1 MRLTLRTL
9 LAYLDNTLDPQDAEL
24 LKSKLAESGFATQM
38 VQRIRGL
45 LTQAD
50 LPAPSPLAR
59 GPVEEANV
67 ICEYLDSTL
76 PVEQVAEVERACLD
90 SDPHLAE
97 AAACHQILTMV
108 LENPASVPVVLRD
121 RIYQLPGEQRSI
133 GNKTGSFSAL
143 AIPEP
148 VNSFD
153 APSSQVLSSEVPPP
167 PPQEPVRPVGV
178 EDSGVMAAPARLR
191 QRELADDQAA
201 KKGPAIA
208 GSRPVNSQSHSSVYG
223 GHIRSSRITPWLVTL
238 GLTAALLYALTQIF
252 QPLMDSDKTA
262 GIENS
267 TEQSSPLANEDAD
280 AAGNGDPDTGEL
292 KAEPN
297 SGSNVSKKDAG
308 DGEPSGSG
316 SGERDVDNES
326 VETPAA
332 EVEQDTASG
341 NDAKDSGNANVGKP
355 EMNESQAVGDSTS
368 PTAPGENSVSAP
380 SPAVAT
386 PPVPQPPEPKPPE
399 PKPPEPKPPGVVT
412 PSLEEMEQESPDKN
426 VNPASLS
433 AKVISDGTLLAVETE
448 GQWLRLGKDAEVE
461 AQQPLVVGPGFR
473 AKLVIPDAEITL
485 VGPCSAMLLPDDAGG
500 LGVRLT
506 SGRMLVSAKP
516 PEPTAEAPE
525 PTAEA
530 PEPTAETPEPSAETP
545 EPSAETPEPSV
556 QIQLGKE
563 KCRLQLASPDTIAA
577 IQLTHTR
584 EAGLDP
590 LLPENHLAIRR
601 LVAVNGSVTAEIGGL
616 SIAIESGNQWSQ
628 VGGGEPSLE
637 PLDTVPDWATEVVP
651 NADALATTARQ
662 NLLAMLDDA
671 TSLEIGLRELLAF
684 RRSEVADLAA
694 RTLLVL
700 GKSDVYFGGAGVFS
714 DSKQRAYWPQHYD
727 ALLSRVNSGAEA
739 ALEVQQAIKKM
750 DAAAEVQLFRMLT
763 GYSNEQLEAG
773 SDLQLLE
780 NLDSADMSVR
790 VLAFENLRRITGV
803 TFNYRA
809 EHDSKARR
817 EQYMKKWRVRQRK
830 GGIRWEE

>member
-24 LKSKLAESGFATQM
+24 LKNKLAESGFATQM

-121 RIYQLPGEQRSI
+121 RIYQLPGEKR
-133 GNKTGSFSAL
+133 GTENKTGSFSAL

-167 PPQEPVRPVGV
+167 PSQEPVRPVGV
-178 EDSGVMAAPARLR
+178 GDSGVMAAPARLR

-208 GSRPVNSQSHSSVYG
+208 GSRPLNPQSNSGVYG
-223 GHIRSSRITPWLVTL
+223 GQIRSSRITPWLVTL
-238 GLTAALLYALTQIF
+238 GLTAVLLYALTQIF
-252 QPLMDSDKTA
+252 QPLMDSGTTA
-262 GIENS
+262 GIENT
-267 TEQSSPLANEDAD
+267 TEQSSPLENEDAD
-280 AAGNGDPDTGEL
+280 DVGNDEANTGEL
-292 KAEPN
+292 NAEPN
-297 SGSNVSKKDAG
+297 IGSDVAKNDAG
-308 DGEPSGSG
+308 VGEPSDSG
-316 SGERDVDNES
+316 SGGSEADNEPA
-326 VETPAA
+326 ETPAA
-332 EVEQDTASG
+332 EVMQSTSSG
-341 NDAKDSGNANVGKP
+341 DEAKDGGDAKVDNS
-355 EMNESQAVGDSTS
+355 EMNQGDAVDDSTLLTTPSEDSTGDRS
-368 PTAPGENSVSAP
+368 PV
-380 SPAVAT
+380 VAT
-386 PPVPQPPEPKPPE
+386 PPVPLPPAPQL
-399 PKPPEPKPPGVVT
+399 PEPKPPGVVT
-412 PSLEEMEQESPDKN
+412 PSPEEMEQETPDEN
-426 VNPASLS
+426 DTTASKS
-433 AKVISDGTLLAVETE
+433 AKVISDGMLLAVETG
-448 GQWLRLGKDAEVE
+448 GQWQRLGKDAEIGG
-461 AQQPLVVGPGFR
+461 QQPLVVGPGFR
-473 AKLVIPDAEITL
+473 AKLAIPDAEITM
-485 VGPCSAMLLPDDAGG
+485 VGPSSAMLLTEDAGT
-500 LGVRLT
+500 LAVQLT
-506 SGRMLVSAKP
+506 SGRMLVSAGN
-516 PEPTAEAPE
+516 PEA
-525 PTAEA
+525 
-530 PEPTAETPEPSAETP
+530 
-545 EPSAETPEPSV
+545 SV
-556 QIQLGKE
+556 QIQLGEE

-577 IQLTHTR
+577 IELTHKR
-584 EAGLDP
+584 EPGLDP
-590 LLPENHLAIRR
+590 LLAETHVAVRHLI
-601 LVAVNGSVTAEIGGL
+601 AVNGSVTAEIGGL
-616 SIAIESGNQWSQ
+616 SSVIESENQWTQ
-628 VGGGEPSLE
+628 VGEGEPSLE
-637 PLDTVPDWATEVVP
+637 PLGAVPDWATEVAP
-651 NADALATTARQ
+651 NADVLATTARQ
-662 NLLAMLDDA
+662 NLMAMLDDA
-671 TSLEIGLRELLAF
+671 PSLEIGLRELLGF

-694 RTLLVL
+694 RSLLVL

-714 DSKQRAYWPQHYD
+714 DPKQRAYWPQHYE
-727 ALLSRVNSGAEA
+727 ALLARVNSGPEA
-739 ALEVQQAIKKM
+739 ASEVQQAIKKM

-763 GYSNEQLEAG
+763 GYTNEQLETG

-809 EHDSKARR
+809 EHDSQARR

-830 GGIRWEE
+830 GEIRWKE